1 MKAAEKVKLGKIN
14 GLYGIQGWVKIFSY
28 TSPITNILYY
38 SPWLISRQGQWQTM
52 DVEDGRLQ
60 GKGLIVKLAS
70 CHDRD
75 QAMTLQGAEIAIY
88 RAQLLPPQAD
98 EYYWVDLIGLTVLN
112 RQGLV
117 LGQVDHLIETG
128 ANDVLVVKG
137 EKEYLIP
144 FLRDQVVLKVDLSN
158 RLLQVDWDATF

>member
-1 MKAAEKVKLGKIN
+1 MKDIEKVRLGKIN
-14 GLYGIQGWVKIFSY
+14 GLYGVQGWVKIFSY
-28 TSPITNILYY
+28 TSPIANILCY
-38 SPWLISRQGQWQTM
+38 SPWLIGQQGQWQTV
-52 DVEDGRLQ
+52 DVAAGRRQ
-60 GKGLIVKLAS
+60 GKGLVAKLAS

-75 QAMTLQGAEIAIY
+75 QAMALLGAEIAIY
-88 RAQLLPPQAD
+88 RTQLPPPQAD

-112 RQGLV
+112 RQGLA

-144 FLRDQVVLKVDLSN
+144 FLREQVILKVDLSN